1 MNRIINIAYTFLGN
15 ITAAL
20 IKWLILIL
28 IVRLMNPE
36 AVGFYTFAI
45 ALTSPIMLFSNM
57 RLRTRYIVENI
68 DFNDLMKIRYILD
81 VISMIII
88 FVTTYL
94 FMNDYI
100 YIVILI
106 ALTKALD
113 LSSELYYGILQ
124 KKENFK
130 LIGMMMV
137 GKNIGII
144 IVFACILISTKNL
157 YFSLI
162 GQIFIQFIWLILVE
176 RKALKY
182 TVKATSQELK
192 SKKKLFIM
200 FLTGLPLGVVQLL
213 NSYNILIPRYL
224 IENFLSLKDVG
235 IFASISYLLT
245 IMDLFMNA
253 ISQNFITSIKE
264 SVNKNEI
271 KKLKKFMNKHVL
283 MSSLMLGI
291 VTFTA
296 TYLFGEKVIYL
307 LYGNDYAKESAIL
320 VVISLSIIFNFQ
332 SWMFDSTLMA
342 LKVYNAQ
349 LIISFITLIV
359 SVVSS
364 VILISIYGLIGAAIS
379 VVIITMIQACV
390 KYIIVNIK
398 IKKLGY

>member
-124 KKENFK
+124 KNENFK

-144 IVFACILISTKNL
+144 IVFACILILTKNL

-162 GQIFIQFIWLILVE
+162 GQIFIRFIWLILVE

-192 SKKKLFIM
+192 SKKILFTM

-264 SVNKNEI
+264 SVNKNEMR
-271 KKLKKFMNKHVL
+271 KLKKFMNKHVL
-283 MSSLMLGI
+283 MSSFMMGI

-307 LYGNDYAKESAIL
+307 LYGNDYAKESSIL

-349 LIISFITLIV
+349 LIISFITLII

>member
-113 LSSELYYGILQ
+113 LNSELYYGILQ

-192 SKKKLFIM
+192 SKKILFIM

>member
-124 KKENFK
+124 KNENFK

-144 IVFACILISTKNL
+144 IVFACILILTKNL

-192 SKKKLFIM
+192 SKKILFTM

-264 SVNKNEI
+264 SVNKNEMR
-271 KKLKKFMNKHVL
+271 KLKKFMNKHVL
-283 MSSLMLGI
+283 MSSFMMGI

-307 LYGNDYAKESAIL
+307 LYGNDYAKESSIL

-349 LIISFITLIV
+349 LIISFITLII